1 MYRLTKGDDYILLIV
16 YIDDL
21 LYIGSTDNVATWFEG
36 ELKRYLT
43 LTVSSTVTQYL
54 GLNIQEEEGT
64 IYLNAAKYADTIA
77 KRFALTPATIS
88 TPYRYTAGSHKEDSA
103 PLKPAGICNY
113 QRKLGCLLFAAVT
126 CRPDLSYSARPTK
139 ENFGGGG
146 GGGGGSGGGG
156 GGSGGAGR
164 GSTQRSGSGGGQRQ
178 EQQRSGETPSSQQ
191 LREWYTGRQRDAWR
205 HQFPGAT
212 EIPRWGDL
220 SRAGVAVFDLDY
232 DAILA
237 AMYALST
244 SDESDCYLCLPP
256 DPGGEVAALGA
267 SVSAASGAGESA
279 LSGTT
284 SAQVLHTFTLESGA
298 SRSFFRDCTTLTPL
312 SRPVGVSLAD
322 PSGGPVLATFSTV
335 LPCPAA
341 PSGTL

>member
-1 MYRLTKGDDYILLIV
+1 
-16 YIDDL
+16 
-21 LYIGSTDNVATWFEG
+21 
-36 ELKRYLT
+36 
-43 LTVSSTVTQYL
+43 
-54 GLNIQEEEGT
+54 
-64 IYLNAAKYADTIA
+64 
-77 KRFALTPATIS
+77 
-88 TPYRYTAGSHKEDSA
+88 
-103 PLKPAGICNY
+103 
-113 QRKLGCLLFAAVT
+113 
-126 CRPDLSYSARPTK
+126 
-139 ENFGGGG
+139 NFGGGG

-191 LREWYTGRQRDAWR
+191 LREWYTGRQRG
-205 HQFPGAT
+205 GAAGPCT
-212 EIPRWGDL
+212 YVLRTGD
-220 SRAGVAVFDLDY
+220 RAGQQAGVAVFDLDY